1 MEIGTLFRGAIGPE
15 VEQLQRA
22 LFDRGLYLDI
32 IDGEFGA
39 RTEQALR
46 AFQQKENL
54 VADGVAGPVTLRAL
68 GLMEDDTQVDAMTG
82 LSVEIVSRMCPGAR
96 RQNIRTHLPNVI
108 DALIAQGLENRP
120 MVLVAIATIRTESAG
135 FVPISEFKSDLN
147 TAPGGPPFGK
157 YEEPHRKLGNVKPG
171 DGALFRGRGFI
182 QLTGRANYQ
191 KFGPL
196 LKPPIDLLQFPERA
210 NESRVAADLLCLFL
224 KNREGRIKAALRAGD
239 FAEARSLVNGGV
251 HGVDVFTESFQTG
264 ARLMPEPVVP
274 PAAAGAVA
282 PT

>member
-32 IDGEFGA
+32 IDGKFGA

-68 GLMEDDTQVDAMTG
+68 GLIEDDTQVDAMTG

-96 RQNIRTHLPNVI
+96 LQNIRTHLPNVI
-108 DALIAQGLENRP
+108 DALIAQGLEERP
-120 MVLVAIATIRTESAG
+120 MVLMAIATIRTESAG
-135 FVPISEFKSDLN
+135 FVPISEFKSDFN

-157 YEEPHRKLGNVKPG
+157 YEEPHRKLGNVQAG

-191 KFGPL
+191 KYGPL

-224 KNREGRIKAALRAGD
+224 KSREGRIKAALRAGD